1 MNIWYI
7 SISSVIEMCVCKND
21 SNWKTHAFVSF
32 WTHSLKEW
40 LIRFICESTVVT
52 LTVFYFWISQQRQAI
67 WRCYFVSSHSIR
79 TANSELKY
87 NFRCSGSEYCG
98 SVYLTLKKSQMF
110 VVFSQTFEQRQVT
123 HLQFLSWP
131 DYGVPSS
138 ALSLID
144 FLGAVKHQQQWAVQA
159 FGSQWRGHPL
169 GPPMVVHCSAGIG
182 RTGQ

>member
-1 MNIWYI
+1 MNLQWSHLLCFIFESANKDKRYED
-7 SISSVIEMCVCKND
+7 VI
-21 SNWKTHAFVSF
+21 FVS
-32 WTHSLKEW
+32 HRL
-40 LIRFICESTVVT
+40 
-52 LTVFYFWISQQRQAI
+52 
-67 WRCYFVSSHSIR
+67 FVSSHSIL

-87 NFRCSGSEYCG
+87 NFLCSGTEYCG
-98 SVYLTLKKSQMF
+98 SVYLTLKKSQMS

-123 HLQFLSWP
+123 HFQFLSWP